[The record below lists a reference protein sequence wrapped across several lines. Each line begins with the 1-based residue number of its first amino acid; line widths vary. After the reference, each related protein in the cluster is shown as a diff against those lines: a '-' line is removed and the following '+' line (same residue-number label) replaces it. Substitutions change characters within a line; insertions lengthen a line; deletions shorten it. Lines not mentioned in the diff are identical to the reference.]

1 MGDIQ
6 QDLPGLTHI
15 AIVPTPGMG
24 HLFPLIEFAKRLVAQ
39 HKFAI
44 TFIVPNDGSS
54 SIGLQKKLL
63 QSLPKP
69 ISSLF
74 LPPISFDDLPTD
86 SVIETRIELTLT
98 RSLPA
103 LRQTLKALIESTRF
117 VALVVDIFGPV
128 AFDVAQEFGIPPYIF
143 FPTTAL
149 VLSFF
154 FYLPKLDAITSAEYR
169 QLPEPIK
176 LPGCV
181 PVQGHDLFNP
191 LHDRKSEPYKAFV
204 HMTNRYNLASGILV
218 NSFLDIEP
226 GPFKV
231 LIERVHGN
239 PLIYPVGPLI
249 QANSSNGS
257 DEPECLRWL
266 DEQPKA
272 SVIFV
277 SFGSGGTLSQEQFTE
292 LASGL
297 ELSGQRFLWVIRTPN
312 DKTSDGAFFTLKGN
326 KSPFDYL
333 PEGFLERTKDL
344 GLVVDSW
351 APQVRVLAHDSTG
364 GFLTH
369 CGWNSTL
376 ESVVY
381 GVPLVTWPLYA
392 EQKMN
397 AVLVGDE
404 GLRVGLRVKKN
415 EKGIVGREEISEYVN
430 VLMEGDKGKLMRK
443 RMNQLKESAKL
454 AVSHEGSSTKSLAE
468 VAQIWENHKN

>member
-6 QDLPGLTHI
+6 QDLPELTHI

-24 HLFPLIEFAKRLVAQ
+24 HLFPLIEFAKRLVVQ

-44 TFIVPNDGSS
+44 TFIVPNDGTS

-103 LRQTLKALIESTRF
+103 LRQTLKALTESTRF

-154 FYLPKLDAITSAEYR
+154 FYLPKLDAITSAEYG

-204 HMTNRYNLASGILV
+204 HMTSRYNRASGILV

-226 GPFKV
+226 GPFKA

-239 PLIYPVGPLI
+239 PPVYPVGPLI
-249 QANSSNGS
+249 QTILSNGS

-266 DEQPKA
+266 DEQPKV

-404 GLRVGLRVKKN
+404 GLKVGLRVKKN
-415 EKGIVGREEISEYVN
+415 EKGIVGREEISEYVK
-430 VLMEGDKGKLMRK
+430 VLMEGEEGKLMRK

-454 AVSHEGSSTKSLAE
+454 ALSHEGSSTKSLAE

>member
-1 MGDIQ
+1 MADTQ
-6 QDLPGLTHI
+6 PELPQI

-44 TFIVPNDGSS
+44 TFIIPNDGSS
-54 SIGLQKKLL
+54 SIELQKKLL

-69 ISSLF
+69 ISHVF
-74 LPPISFDDLPTD
+74 LPPVSFDDLPAD
-86 SVIETRIELTLT
+86 SVIEIRIELTLT

-103 LRQTLKALIESTRF
+103 LRQNLKVMTKSTRF
-117 VALVVDIFGPV
+117 LALVVDVFGPA

-154 FYLPKLDAITSAEYR
+154 FYLPKLDTITSAEFRY
-169 QLPEPIK
+169 LPEPIQ

-181 PVQGHDLFNP
+181 PVHGHDLFNP
-191 LHDRKSEPYKAFV
+191 LHDRKTQTYKAFV
-204 HMTNRYNLASGILV
+204 HMTNRYNLAAGIMV
-218 NSFLDIEP
+218 NSFMELEP
-226 GPFKV
+226 GPFKA
-231 LIERVHGN
+231 LIQRIHGN
-239 PLIYPVGPLI
+239 PPVYPVGPLT
-249 QANSSNGS
+249 QTESSNGS
-257 DEPECLRWL
+257 EQPECLSWL
-266 DEQPKA
+266 DKQPKV

-277 SFGSGGTLSQEQFTE
+277 SFGSGGTLSQEQLTE
-292 LASGL
+292 LAIGL
-297 ELSGQRFLWVIRTPN
+297 EMSGQRFLWVIRTPN
-312 DKTSDGAFFTLKGN
+312 DKTSNGAFFTLKGN
-326 KSPFDYL
+326 TSPFDYL
-333 PEGFLERTKDL
+333 PNGFLERTKDL

-351 APQVRVLAHDSTG
+351 APQVRVLAHGSTG

-376 ESVVY
+376 ESVVH

-404 GLRVGLRVKKN
+404 GLKVGLRVKTD
-415 EKGIVGREEISEYVN
+415 EQGIVRREEICEYVK
-430 VLMEGDKGKLMRK
+430 VLMGGDEGKLMRK
-443 RMNQLKESAKL
+443 RMKELKEAAKL
-454 AVSHEGSSTKSLAE
+454 ALSHEGSSTKSLTE
-468 VAQIWENHKN
+468 VAQIWKSQKN